1 MAHRGYAPQYFH
13 APMPPRYTGERGQ
26 FGPWMDG
33 VYECLQS
40 QYGRIPSSPEVME
53 ALGTTGL
60 QGNRADRGRG
70 ILAHL
75 ALQKHLE
82 ILPTLAQEASQVGKT
97 PAAMWEA
104 LMAATFDLPY
114 TTPQVMAQYAA
125 RCLRARV
132 CHAGMVTFCGAAQSS
147 AVAAAAT
154 HAEGACI
161 APAHGLT
168 TALAGAASMRRE

>member
-1 MAHRGYAPQYFH
+1 
-13 APMPPRYTGERGQ
+13 
-26 FGPWMDG
+26 MDG

-40 QYGRIPSSPEVME
+40 QYGRFPSSPEVME

-82 ILPTLAQEASQVGKT
+82 ILPTLAQDASQVGKT

-114 TTPQVMAQYAA
+114 TIPKFMAQITSFAP
-125 RCLRARV
+125 RVMPDRARPRR
-132 CHAGMVTFCGAAQSS
+132 CRSSHAGSQRCRA
-147 AVAAAAT
+147 
-154 HAEGACI
+154 
-161 APAHGLT
+161 
-168 TALAGAASMRRE
+168 

>member
-1 MAHRGYAPQYFH
+1 MERRANAPQYGL

-26 FGPWMDG
+26 FGEWMDG

-40 QYGRIPSSPEVME
+40 QYGRFPSSPEVME
-53 ALGTTGL
+53 ALGTAGL
-60 QGNRADRGRG
+60 QGNRADRGGG

-82 ILPTLAQEASQVGKT
+82 ILPTLAQDDSQVGKT

-114 TTPQVMAQYAA
+114 TIPKFMAHNAA
-125 RCLRARV
+125 KKN
-132 CHAGMVTFCGAAQSS
+132 Q
-147 AVAAAAT
+147 
-154 HAEGACI
+154 
-161 APAHGLT
+161 
-168 TALAGAASMRRE
+168 